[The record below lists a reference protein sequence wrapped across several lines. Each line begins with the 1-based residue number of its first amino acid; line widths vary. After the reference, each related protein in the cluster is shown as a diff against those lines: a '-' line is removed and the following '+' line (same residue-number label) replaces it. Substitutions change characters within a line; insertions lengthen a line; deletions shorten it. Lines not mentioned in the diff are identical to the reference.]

1 MPLSPSQHKAVTDT
15 GVQLI
20 LAGPGSGKTRVI
32 TEKILHL
39 ISQGV
44 KPDQILALT
53 FSDKAAKEMLDRLEK
68 ATSTSDLTVSTFHS
82 FALSVLE
89 DNVLESGLSF
99 SSGIISRANQLVW
112 GLKNIDTFGFEHIE
126 VGNNAVEIIESII
139 DGISA
144 FRDELISPN
153 ELDAYLT
160 TKRGGQEITGEERE
174 YLDKLEDLLK
184 VYRVYETYK
193 RAENLLDFDDMIHEA
208 VRLFDKRPAIR
219 RRYRERFTHILVD
232 EFQDTNYAQLQ
243 LIKQL
248 AGDHLCVVGDD
259 DQTIYRFRGAYLTNM
274 QDYKQHFLGCTECLL
289 EENYRS
295 TQTILTLALQL
306 MQHAPNRHQ
315 KRLITAN
322 PPGDR
327 VTVAECQDELGE
339 VAYVVGEIQ
348 GLVGTPFYSRTEGVE
363 RSLTWSD
370 IAVICRRRREGA
382 KFHKALKKNG
392 IPAEFVGEVDFFAA
406 PVIRD
411 ILAYL
416 RVVDN
421 PLSAG
426 IPLNRIEKING
437 VSETVVQKIN
447 AVAKKMT
454 WGVQGNDGVFEAM
467 QTAGAVVPDQAHQ
480 IEDII
485 DTLEHLIVQK
495 DRVTLGEFV
504 YDLLRNATD
513 LYQRA
518 LQEESGQDLLL
529 LNAFTKIT
537 QDYEAITRQGTLN
550 DFLAYLD
557 LLSGVSVEVGEREDK
572 DAVRILTVHKSK
584 GKEYPVVFVVDM
596 VKDKFPLRYQTK
608 PFFVPSD
615 LAKGL
620 KIGDDE
626 KALFL
631 QEERRLCYV
640 AMTRAQEKLTFTL
653 ARRYGERKTDAKPS
667 QFLFELDYPENP
679 LMEVMDVIMEQQ
691 EGAEVPDNPVDTL
704 KRKIKDQ
711 AHRAIE
717 QMHLKTAIQR
727 IVELEKVRLLE
738 EGKTLTAFDPTA
750 FFSVPADDP
759 ALVAA
764 FEQKPVLLI
773 GDNHHF
779 SASALKKYED
789 CPLCYKFQYVLL
801 VPSLPQT
808 YFSMG
813 TAVHTVI
820 ELLSKQQLEGKTPTR
835 ERAVELLNSCWSSE
849 TYASRTHELEDRAKA
864 EAMLDT
870 YLAWQVANRNTIVA
884 AEKKFQFPI
893 NGRKV
898 KGYIDRIEQTP
909 EGEYVVVDFKTGSKP
924 SSLTK
929 NSVVSDIQLNLYSL
943 AIKEMFGKLP
953 KRASFYYIRDN
964 KMVDYY
970 PTEETVSLFAET
982 AKSIISAV
990 CAERFDPVPLYQT
1003 CRFCD
1008 YADLCEKKEAGGE

>member
-1 MPLSPSQHKAVTDT
+1 MPLSPSQAKAVTDT

-44 KPDQILALT
+44 QPENILALT
-53 FSDKAAKEMLDRLEK
+53 FSDKAAHEMLDRLEK
-68 ATSTSDLTVSTFHS
+68 QINTSDLTVSTFHS

-139 DGISA
+139 EGISA
-144 FRDELISPN
+144 FRDELISPD
-153 ELDAYLT
+153 ELDAYLK
-160 TKRGGQEITGEERE
+160 TKKGRKELTVEERE
-174 YLDKLEDLLK
+174 YLEKLEDLLK
-184 VYRVYETYK
+184 VYRAYETYK

-208 VRLFDKRPAIR
+208 VRLFDKRPAIL

-274 QDYKQHFLGCTECLL
+274 QDYKQHFGTCTECLL

-295 TQTILTLALQL
+295 TQTILELALQL
-306 MQHAPNRHQ
+306 LQHAPNRHE
-315 KRLITAN
+315 KRLITEN
-322 PPGDR
+322 PPGEP

-339 VAYVVGEIQ
+339 ALYVVGEIQ
-348 GLVGTPFYSRTEGVE
+348 QLVGTTFYSSTEGHA
-363 RSLTWSD
+363 RPLTWSD
-370 IAVICRRRREGA
+370 FAIICRRRREGA
-382 KFHKALKKNG
+382 KFSRALKKNG

-416 RVVDN
+416 RAVDN
-421 PLSAG
+421 PLTAG

-437 VSETVVQKIN
+437 VPETVVQKIN
-447 AVAKKMT
+447 AAARKMT
-454 WGVQGNDGVFEAM
+454 WGQPGNDGVFEAM
-467 QTAGAVVPDQAHQ
+467 QAAGAVVPDQAHQ
-480 IEDII
+480 IEGIVE
-485 DTLEHLIVQK
+485 TLEHLIVQK
-495 DRVTLGEFV
+495 DRVTLGEFI
-504 YDLLRNATD
+504 YDLLRTATD

-518 LQEESGQDLLL
+518 LHEESGQDLLL
-529 LNAFTKIT
+529 LNTFTRIT
-537 QDYEAITRQGTLN
+537 QDYEAITRKGTLR

-596 VKDKFPLRYQTK
+596 VRDKFPLRYQTK

-640 AMTRAQEKLTFTL
+640 AMTRAQDRLYFTL

-667 QFLFELDYPENP
+667 QFLFELGYPGNP
-679 LMEVMDVIMEQQ
+679 LMQIDAVIMAEQ
-691 EGAEVPDNPVDTL
+691 EDTEIPDNPVDTL

-711 AHRAIE
+711 AHRAVE

-738 EGKTLTAFDPTA
+738 EGKSLASFDPAA

-759 ALVAA
+759 AVLAA
-764 FEQKPVLLI
+764 FEHKPVLLV
-773 GDNHHF
+773 GDDHHF

-789 CPLCYKFQYVLL
+789 CPLCYKFVYVLQ
-801 VPSLPQT
+801 VPTLART
-808 YFSMG
+808 WFSMG

-820 ELLSKQQLEGKTPTR
+820 ERLSKYQVEGGTPTK
-835 ERAVELLNSCWSSE
+835 ERAIELLNACWSSE
-849 TYASRTHELEDRAKA
+849 AYASRTHELEDRVKA

-870 YLAWQVANRNTIVA
+870 YLAWQAANRNTIVA
-884 AEKKFQFPI
+884 AEKKFQFPL

-929 NSVVSDIQLNLYSL
+929 NSVLNDIQLNLYCL
-943 AIKEMFGKLP
+943 AVKEMFGKLP
-953 KRASFYYIRDN
+953 QRASFYYIKEN
-964 KMVDYY
+964 KMLDYF
-970 PTEETVSLFAET
+970 PTEETVGAFTEI
-982 AKSIISAV
+982 AKSIISSV
-990 CAERFDPVPLYQT
+990 CAERFDPTPAYQT

-1008 YADLCEKKEAGGE
+1008 YADLCEKKEAGE